1 MLRVCR
7 HDNKKDGIVSCG
19 NIFAVELHHHQGKTM
34 NRNEMT
40 PAERQIEKLKDYLL
54 AVCIGAAL
62 AWFLVDALSK

>member
-1 MLRVCR
+1 
-7 HDNKKDGIVSCG
+7 
-19 NIFAVELHHHQGKTM
+19 M